1 MCELH
6 SVHFH
11 LDTSIL
17 SVTSRQS
24 NEAFVLTLLGKKLDV
39 SLLVNRK
46 MKFRTRG
53 GRDGA
58 LDAMRQL
65 EIDGMGKLVLKKS
78 KGSIKVCAPLNGTCT
93 MLNIL

>member
-11 LDTSIL
+11 LDTGIL
-17 SVTSRQS
+17 SVTSQQS
-24 NEAFVLTLLGKKLDV
+24 NEAFVLTLLGKKIDV

-53 GRDGA
+53 KRDGA

-78 KGSIKVCAPLNGTCT
+78 KGSIKVCAPC
-93 MLNIL
+93 